1 MKIGDRLRWKILKFS
16 FQVIQ
21 IQIQQRP
28 NGGTLEF
35 REGGGGDG
43 EGRKQKKKLNNARE
57 DGKGRKIL
65 YENQ

>member
-1 MKIGDRLRWKILKFS
+1 MGQSTMGNIINARGKMKIGDRLRWKILKFS

-35 REGGGGDG
+35 REGGGGAG
-43 EGRKQKKKLNNARE
+43 EGRKQKKKAE
-57 DGKGRKIL
+57 
-65 YENQ
+65 